1 MDYNPNSST
10 ANSIVDPEEHAKTLA
25 EKQEFYKSL
34 RENDQKLYETW
45 KTNPSKH
52 NLGNLIES
60 LSGPIYAEV
69 RRQSG
74 TLPTVALASEAKKWA
89 FKAIQTYD
97 PSKGA
102 SLSTHVQGYL
112 QRVRRTNYKFQ
123 NAVRLP
129 ENMQLKFN
137 EYNHQL
143 AMLTDELNREPTDE
157 ELANRLGWSKPKTIK
172 FKNSLYADLIESGTD
187 KPSEVTQFSDSV
199 ILMEHLMSKL
209 DPQEKFILENSK
221 VLSSTELSRRL
232 GVNLNRLNYLKS
244 KLIDKIKMVNRDSG
258 LM

>member
-1 MDYNPNSST
+1 MDNPS
-10 ANSIVDPEEHAKTLA
+10 DHAKTLA
-25 EKQEFYKSL
+25 EKQEYYKNL
-34 RENDQKLYETW
+34 RANDQKLYEVWRTE
-45 KTNPSKH
+45 PSKQ

-69 RRQSG
+69 RRASG

-97 PSKGA
+97 PSRDVL
-102 SLSTHVQGYL
+102 LSTHVQNYL
-112 QRVRRTNYKFQ
+112 QKVRRTNYKFQ

-157 ELANRLGWSKPKTIK
+157 ELANKLGWSKPKTVK

-187 KPSEVTQFSDSV
+187 RPTEVTQFSDSA

-209 DPQEKFILENSK
+209 DAQEKFILENSK
-221 VLSSTELSRRL
+221 TLSSTDLAKKL

-244 KLIDKIKMVNRDSG
+244 KLIDKIKDINRNSG